1 MNTKFTKRKKAI
13 DAEELSPLN
22 KRRTLGL
29 GEDKSASTT
38 HRSHFDSSEIVKTR
52 KFFNVNTTRT
62 HVVSTFNSLEEDQWN
77 AVLQRRAISD
87 GSPVQEVARI
97 LADVLDE
104 YELGNEQVAGE
115 TSDSPL
121 SDSSSTTRKID
132 DTVAQMLAMLQSSE
146 QTAINLAQGE
156 WTQERAA
163 GAYRRW
169 MENKSPRPKVTSE
182 VLLAFQSMTLDGF
195 FVPPSMISA
204 KTRVVLMMDM
214 PSGKQVEDIFDSLH
228 LIAAESSMGE
238 TRSDLSLS
246 FITPK
251 LVLSALELEILREQL
266 HDWGV
271 FQHLQ
276 LDPAQI
282 DASFEDGTIGVGF
295 VIPFVL
301 QNHGGVVNRVSVQA
315 AERFL
320 NRDESLRRVCVQHL
334 NWLVTSARDSI
345 VLPIGEAASR
355 MVSILQLNITLDSE
369 KLFFGMALRRKNL
382 LSKKSG
388 KSNQYL
394 TKTSPIDSSNLFVD
408 DSIRENIS
416 IYNSERDRFGV
427 FYHPGPDS

>member
-1 MNTKFTKRKKAI
+1 MVKARKY
-13 DAEELSPLN
+13 L
-22 KRRTLGL
+22 
-29 GEDKSASTT
+29 
-38 HRSHFDSSEIVKTR
+38 
-52 KFFNVNTTRT
+52 NVNATRT
-62 HVVSTFNSLEEDQWN
+62 HVVSTLNSLEEDQWD

-87 GSPVQEVARI
+87 GSPVQEVARV
-97 LADVLDE
+97 LADVLEE

-132 DTVAQMLAMLQSSE
+132 DTVAQMLAMLQSSK
-146 QTAINLAQGE
+146 QTAINLARGE

-182 VLLAFQSMTLDGF
+182 VLLAFQSMTMDAF

-276 LDPAQI
+276 LDRTQI

-295 VIPFVL
+295 AIPFVL
-301 QNHGGVVNRVSVQA
+301 RNHGGVVNRVSVQA

-320 NRDESLRRVCVQHL
+320 NRDDSLRRVCVQHL

-345 VLPIGEAASR
+345 VLPIGETASR
-355 MVSILQLNITLDSE
+355 IVSTLQLNVALDPA
-369 KLFFGMALRRKNL
+369 KLFFGMGLKRINRSPNILR
-382 LSKKSG
+382 KSDR
-388 KSNQYL
+388 YL
-394 TKTSPIDSSNLFVD
+394 EKTRMIGLGN
-408 DSIRENIS
+408 SIAGDVSYKGAS
-416 IYNSERDRFGV
+416 IYNLEKHRFDLLFGLGKV
-427 FYHPGPDS
+427 